1 MIDSFCLGVD
11 IRLRNIEIMVSTFSF
26 SFYNFN
32 SIIFIIMLHDIY
44 NNCLDFI
51 QKKLSSKVDLQTIM
65 VL

>member
-44 NNCLDFI
+44 NNCIDFI
-51 QKKLSSKVDLQTIM
+51 QEKVEF
-65 VL
+65 

>member
-11 IRLRNIEIMVSTFSF
+11 IRLRNGFNFSF

-44 NNCLDFI
+44 NNCIDFI
-51 QKKLSSKVDLQTIM
+51 QEKVEF
-65 VL
+65 